1 MKNEILI
8 FGKGYFGQHIQKEL
22 SAQASER
29 KIFSL
34 SDAEEEINKY
44 QPRIIINCVGYIGS
58 NVDGCELNREKAY
71 EINYGGTENI
81 ARACKDADADL
92 IYIST
97 DFVFDGKKNNK
108 RKWF

>member
-58 NVDGCELNREKAY
+58 NVDGCELNKDKALSTNTFVPIILG
-71 EINYGGTENI
+71 EACLRQNI
-81 ARACKDADADL
+81 KL
-92 IYIST
+92 IHIST
-97 DFVFDGKKNNK
+97 GCIHHYDYVKDL
-108 RKWF
+108 